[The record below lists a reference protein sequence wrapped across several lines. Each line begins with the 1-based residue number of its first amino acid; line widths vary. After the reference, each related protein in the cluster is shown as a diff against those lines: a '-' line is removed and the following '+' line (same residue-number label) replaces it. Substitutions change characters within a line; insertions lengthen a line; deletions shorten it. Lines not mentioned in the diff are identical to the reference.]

1 MKYGL
6 EKYRFFVFFSDIL
19 LVGGLL
25 MEYRRFLKI
34 IFLIALYFVST
45 YVLSILHLNR
55 STLVSQYPVIIYFV
69 VAAIYFV
76 IGLLLFKNSS
86 ADSKNNSL
94 FYVLSIISAIL
105 LFLPFVRVPKLAVYL
120 LGIHI
125 EIISGA
131 TLGFCVSNIKK

>member
-1 MKYGL
+1 
-6 EKYRFFVFFSDIL
+6 
-19 LVGGLL
+19 

-45 YVLSILHLNR
+45 YVLSILHFNR

-69 VAAIYFV
+69 LATIYFV

-105 LFLPFVRVPKLAVYL
+105 LFLPFVRMPKLAVYL

-125 EIISGA
+125 EIISGT